1 MPEKMAKLFI
11 ITSLFFLLVCA
22 IEGLMFP
29 LKFQLKS
36 ICSTVFHIPEDQ
48 IKAFFGYFV
57 AKIHTHVG
65 LIGWLSTSL
74 MGILYYTAPKISGRR
89 NYFSWAAWGN
99 FGCHTAGVLILII
112 GFHMI
117 GILGLTSGFA
127 PGSAEFRAASN
138 FGKQFVIA
146 GGVLILI
153 SVLLFSLNMLRTL
166 LVKAECKTQAGA
178 SNKPGHKKLVMA
190 TALLSAGMLLL
201 NTSPC
206 MASATQVPEK
216 ADVIIIGDRLVDI
229 AYNLGVLPA
238 AMSVRCSLWP
248 LCDTLKNA
256 TQILGCPNCL
266 QKKKAKPMIN
276 FAKAH
281 QIKNVIIEKGE
292 PFCALVPELHPE
304 TIAQMLEEQGL
315 SVTIVEYTHDL
326 DKTVN
331 RMAAILGKQ
340 DKAQTI
346 LDNYAKKLS
355 TVMGNIEK
363 KSFAKRVVILNGV
376 FQASSGKS
384 FLRVESPGGYADQ
397 FLLAA
402 LKSTN
407 VGNEMVSPGKK
418 SSKGQYSIR
427 KLNRL
432 AAAAPDAIVITGD
445 GFAVQKALAR
455 ALVQNPDLAGVPAI
469 KNQAVYNLPGFIQS
483 SLIEY
488 PSILSKWAFVLAR

>member
-11 ITSLFFLLVCA
+11 ITSLFFLLFCC

-29 LKFQLKS
+29 LKFALKS
-36 ICSTVFHIPEDQ
+36 ICSTLFHIPGDQ

-65 LIGWLSTSL
+65 LIGWLSASL
-74 MGILYYTAPKISGRR
+74 MGILYITVPKISGRQR
-89 NYFSWAAWGN
+89 YYAWAAWGN

-127 PGSAEFRAASN
+127 PGSEEFRAASDL
-138 FGKQFVIA
+138 GKQFVIA

-166 LVKAECKTQAGA
+166 LVKGKRTTPAMT
-178 SNKPGHKKLVMA
+178 SNKPVQNKLAGA
-190 TALLSAGMLLL
+190 TAFLAAGMILF
-201 NTSPC
+201 NTAPG

-256 TQILGCPNCL
+256 TQVLGCPNCL
-266 QKKKAKPMIN
+266 QKKKAKPLIN

-281 QIKNVIIEKGE
+281 HIKRVIIEKGE
-292 PFCALVPELHPE
+292 PFCLLVPELHPE
-304 TIAQMLEEQGL
+304 KTAGMLEGHGL
-315 SVTIVEYTHDL
+315 SVTIVEYSHDL

-331 RMAAILGKQ
+331 RMAALLGKE
-340 DKAQTI
+340 DRAQAL
-346 LDNYAKKLS
+346 LDNYEKSLARTMK
-355 TVMGNIEK
+355 NIETK
-363 KSFAKRVVILNGV
+363 TFAKRVVILNGV

-397 FLLAA
+397 FLLSV

-407 VGNEMVSPGKK
+407 VGNEMVTPGKK
-418 SSKGQYSIR
+418 SSKGHYSIR
-427 KLNRL
+427 KLDHL
-432 AAAAPDAIVITGD
+432 VTAAPDAIIVTGD
-445 GFAVQKALAR
+445 GFAVQKALDR
-455 ALVQNPDLAGVPAI
+455 ALVQNPNLAGVPAI

-488 PSILSKWAFVLAR
+488 PSILAQWAFVLAR